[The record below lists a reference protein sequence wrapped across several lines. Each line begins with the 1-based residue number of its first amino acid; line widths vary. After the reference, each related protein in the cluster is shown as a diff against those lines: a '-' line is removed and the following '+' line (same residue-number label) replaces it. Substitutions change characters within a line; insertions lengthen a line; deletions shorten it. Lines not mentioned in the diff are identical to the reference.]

1 MQQQTCNR
9 CDQIKGLD
17 EFQKTKG
24 MCRACTKQVYTERR
38 QAELTS
44 GEAKTCIHCE
54 KTGPVQEFIS
64 LKNICKDCDKK
75 KKMKRHLDSKEA
87 NATKT
92 CSACLQTKP
101 FEDFKKTLSMCKV
114 CVNAK
119 EQARRGQWSNEKR
132 QEEHEK
138 NRAYYQRVASNV
150 PDQIEI
156 QKDAPKKCT
165 VCQEIR
171 PTEEFYLHKRKG
183 TVRSACKECTK
194 ELKRQY
200 YEENKEE
207 YIKKTDAYKKMK
219 MQTDPAFHL
228 ERRMRCRV
236 YAALTKVRIPKK
248 ERTVEY
254 LGCTASFFQKWIAF
268 QLYDGMDMENYGE
281 VWHIDHTKPIASFNL
296 LDEEER
302 KSCFSWVNCRP
313 LIAAK
318 NISKSS
324 TYKPFDS
331 VLQELKARIFM
342 QRHSLPPATVDDG

>member
-1 MQQQTCNR
+1 MRQQTCSK
-9 CDQIKGLD
+9 CAQIKNLD
-17 EFQKTKG
+17 EFQKTKS
-24 MCRACTKQVYTERR
+24 MCRACTKQAYNERR
-38 QAELTS
+38 QAELTN
-44 GEAKTCIHCE
+44 GKMKTCIHCE
-54 KTGPVQEFIS
+54 KTGAAQEFIS

-75 KKMKRHLDSKEA
+75 KKMKRHLEYKETV
-87 NATKT
+87 ATKT

-101 FEDFKKTLSMCKV
+101 FEEFKKGLFMCKV

-119 EQARRGQWSNEKR
+119 EHARRGQWSEER
-132 QEEHEK
+132 QQEEKEK

-150 PDQIEI
+150 PDTIEI

-183 TVRSACKECTK
+183 TVRSACKECMK

-200 YEENKEE
+200 YEENKEK
-207 YIKKTDAYKKMK
+207 YNKQITDYQNKKIKI
-219 MQTDPAFHL
+219 DPVFHL
-228 ERRMRCRV
+228 LKRMRCRV
-236 YAALTKVRIPKK
+236 YATLTKDRIPKK

-268 QLYDGMDMENYGE
+268 QLYDGMDMDNYGE
-281 VWHIDHTKPIASFNL
+281 VWHVDHTKPIARFNL

-302 KSCFSWVNCRP
+302 KSCFSWINCRP
-313 LIAAK
+313 LLAAK

-324 TYKPFDS
+324 AYRPFDS

-342 QRHSLPPATVDDG
+342 QQQNLLPPATVDG